1 MARISVLTLALILG
15 GTWCAAAET
24 PPPSQNLTVNLINR
38 LVQRGVL
45 SKEDAADLMK
55 LAEADTAR
63 ARASASAAPS
73 ADAAGATAAPPDSD
87 DTVRVTYVPEVVK
100 AQIRDEIKQ
109 EVMTQAREERWAA
122 PRAFPDWVS
131 RFTLLGD
138 FRFRYEGDY
147 FPHGNDNTGA
157 FPNFNAI
164 NTGAPFDVSG
174 TQFSPQ
180 YDVDQNRQR
189 FRIRARLGAAIDLS
203 NGFTTGFRIGTGEND
218 SPVTENQS
226 LGAANSG
233 QGGNFAKY
241 AVWLDRAFLRYEVGG
256 RSDRDLTVTVGRFDN
271 PFFGTSVIWADDL
284 GFDGAVLKTSSGL
297 TDKIAPY
304 FTAGAFPVFNTEFS
318 FASNQP
324 AKFASEDKWLY
335 AAQLGTHLKAGE
347 FEANVAAALY
357 YFDQVEGRLSSP
369 FTPLTSQDAGNTD
382 DTRPA
387 FAQTGN
393 TYMALRNITPNALNA
408 FGTTDQFQYFGL
420 ATPFHEMAL
429 DGRLDYNHFAPFQ
442 VSLIGEWVE
451 NIAFHKSAIR
461 AKAVNNLGPTGSFAG
476 GNQAWNVGL
485 KVGDAALLRA
495 GDWNAS
501 LSYRYVGSDAVIDG
515 FADSDFGGTLLG
527 TNHKGYVL
535 GTGFAIS
542 PGVWIGVKWMSA
554 DAVAGPVFKNDLLLM
569 DINTSF

>member
-24 PPPSQNLTVNLINR
+24 PPPSPNVTVNLINR
-38 LVQRGVL
+38 LVQRGAL
-45 SKEDAADLMK
+45 TKEDAAELLQ
-55 LAEADTAR
+55 LAEAD
-63 ARASASAAPS
+63 AAK
-73 ADAAGATAAPPDSD
+73 AKATTAAPAPADSD

-100 AQIRDEIKQ
+100 AQLRDEIKQ
-109 EVMTQAREERWAA
+109 EVMTQARQERWAA

-147 FPHGNDNTGA
+147 FPRGNDNTGA

-256 RSDRDLTVTVGRFDN
+256 RSDCDLTVTVGRFDN

-297 TDKIAPY
+297 TDEIAPY

-420 ATPFHEMAL
+420 ATPFHEVAL